1 MTTPIRITTRQTEE
15 LIRKWHRTN
24 KTQRTLTIVNAV
36 LWGVLTIAHIISG
49 IMNPTFVL
57 YWINAGLA
65 FSVVVLNALS
75 IYSPHLF
82 FPEMTTTVTFT
93 DQDVSISIDKDG
105 KAKGYSVD
113 WRKVYIHESSDCFYF
128 QVNWR
133 QMQIFRKEDLT
144 DCTVEELSA
153 FLQEKIG
160 KRYVKL

>member
-24 KTQRTLTIVNAV
+24 NTQQTLTIVNAV
-36 LWGVLTIAHIISG
+36 LWGVLSIAHIISG
-49 IMNPTFVL
+49 IMNPTFLL

-65 FSVVVLNALS
+65 FSVVVLNVLN
-75 IYSPHLF
+75 IHSPHLF

-93 DQDVSISIDKDG
+93 DRDARIVMDKKG
-105 KAKGYSVD
+105 KVKSYSAN
-113 WRKVYIHESSDCFYF
+113 WNKVRVHESSDCFYF

-144 DCTVEELSA
+144 DCAVEELSA
-153 FLQEKIG
+153 FFAEKLG